1 MQDTGGAAN
10 PLDTLQETHMLSLE
24 TLLGDDA
31 PSVAEQEDEED
42 EENGGLKVSTP
53 INTHGGYPWSCGGYP
68 AGSRDYLGRDDVMKA
83 LHISDPGKVRP
94 RHRPAREFATPRF
107 AAESSK
113 QFADTMYVVGPNAY
127 RMIVDTWRLQ
137 SVFHYHSSGPA
148 SVTLHPELAKKLRVL
163 IYNGDADACV
173 PCTYSAQYCYA
184 ESVHNPCCILNAMI
198 QIRTGWMVA
207 PFSNSNWL
215 DGRPVLF

>member
-1 MQDTGGAAN
+1 
-10 PLDTLQETHMLSLE
+10 MLSLE

-113 QFADTMYVVGPNAY
+113 QFADTMYVVGSNAY
-127 RMIVDTWRLQ
+127 RMIVDTWRLHR
-137 SVFHYHSSGPA
+137 SPSSTTTARARRRSP
-148 SVTLHPELAKKLRVL
+148 STRSWLRS
-163 IYNGDADACV
+163 CV
-173 PCTYSAQYCYA
+173 C
-184 ESVHNPCCILNAMI
+184 
-198 QIRTGWMVA
+198 
-207 PFSNSNWL
+207 
-215 DGRPVLF
+215 